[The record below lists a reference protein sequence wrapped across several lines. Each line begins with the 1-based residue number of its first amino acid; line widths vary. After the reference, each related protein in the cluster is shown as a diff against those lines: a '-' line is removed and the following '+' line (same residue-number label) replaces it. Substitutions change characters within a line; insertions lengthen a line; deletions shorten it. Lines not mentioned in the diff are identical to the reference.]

1 MSYGTYAR
9 FEKTGQVSF
18 VGFLEIVKGNSSLKQ
33 CCLILSLQIKMTI
46 QETFL
51 FLMDSAGKWRGAP
64 AYDLTFTT
72 NKKHQMHQ
80 EINIYNNNT
89 KAYFFGFSRW
99 KHGFVRPFFSEYDPN
114 NIYFINPIFST
125 HLKLALKKGLDQNS
139 HIYFWGRKSFPEIE
153 KFADENGIKI
163 YRVEDG
169 FIRSVGLGSDLTQPY
184 SQVVDKRGIYF
195 DPTQESDLE
204 NLLQNYDFDNDEELL
219 QRASALKE
227 EIVKN
232 KISKY
237 NSDAIKSLNFPKD
250 KTVALVTGQVE
261 DDASIKYGANGVTNL
276 ELLQTVKQKYPDRYI
291 VFKPHPDVLSGNR
304 VGNIAK
310 EQALKYCDEIVSDV
324 SMASILEAVK
334 EVHTLTSLTG
344 FEGLVYGKK
353 VYTYGMP
360 FYAGWGLTLD
370 QRHCERRTR
379 KLTLEALIAA
389 TYLLYPRYISP
400 KTKTLCEAE
409 DVIKELKEQKDL
421 LESSYF
427 LRIKFKF
434 YSYLSRISQKL
445 LSLVA

>member
-1 MSYGTYAR
+1 
-9 FEKTGQVSF
+9 
-18 VGFLEIVKGNSSLKQ
+18 
-33 CCLILSLQIKMTI
+33 
-46 QETFL
+46 
-51 FLMDSAGKWRGAP
+51 MDSAGKWRGAP

-125 HLKLALKKGLDQNS
+125 HLKLALKKGLDGDS
-139 HIYFWGRKSFPEIE
+139 YIYFWGRKSFPQIE
-153 KFADENGIKI
+153 KFANENGIKI

-276 ELLQTVKQKYPDRYI
+276 EFLQTVKQKYPDRYI